1 MIIYLIS
8 NNLVIDDIN
17 YESDMPVD
25 EKRIN
30 RPLSIDGEKL
40 AAKLSEKIVVSEIY
54 SSAFASSIATAKYIA
69 YKNNLIININ
79 SALNDI
85 KIGEMARHNI
95 KMLRFMQDRNFDY
108 KYVNGES
115 LNDGKRRILPL
126 FKKIMSRNADTAII
140 THKRIMMSLLLNYL
154 DTGYNLDERLILSF
168 KDKVILDDNEN
179 DCDILK
185 LTISEEKIE
194 NIEVLEIEG

>member
-69 YKNNLIININ
+69 QKNNLIININ
-79 SALNDI
+79 SDLNDI

-126 FKKIMSRNADTAII
+126 FKKIMSSNVDTAII
-140 THKRIMMSLLLNYL
+140 THKRIIMSLLLNYL

-168 KDKVILDDNEN
+168 KDKVVLDDNEN

-185 LTISEEKIE
+185 LTINDEKIE
-194 NIEVLEIEG
+194 SIEILEIEG

>member
-30 RPLSIDGEKL
+30 RPLSIEGEKL
-40 AAKLSEKIVVSEIY
+40 ASKLSEKIVVSEIY

-69 YKNNLIININ
+69 CKNNLIININ

-126 FKKIMSRNADTAII
+126 FKKIISRNADTAII
-140 THKRIMMSLLLNYL
+140 THKRIIMSLLLNYL

-168 KDKVILDDNEN
+168 KDKVVLDDNEN

-185 LTISEEKIE
+185 LTINDEKIE